1 MIDIQKTY
9 QRWGKSYRLR
19 FMPYNSGVFV
29 SGYEVYAYIMR
40 VSDGAFFDFYSYD
53 ANPNNDVWLTTGSFP
68 GDLTHLRKL
77 LPEFKIGTIPF
88 YYGIE
93 WNFPNNVEKDDT
105 ETYQVFYYNP
115 TSKVISTE
123 EVVYIPKTMSF
134 NVYEAQPAVSGD
146 IVSVCG

>member
-77 LPEFKIGTIPF
+77 LPEFKIGTIKELAQNPDRDVF
-88 YYGIE
+88 D
-93 WNFPNNVEKDDT
+93 NFMAWVKGKAN
-105 ETYQVFYYNP
+105 
-115 TSKVISTE
+115 E
-123 EVVYIPKTMSF
+123 E
-134 NVYEAQPAVSGD
+134 
-146 IVSVCG
+146 